1 MPSPAADAIDVRAG
15 LAGLVAATELTA
27 VGTKVL
33 VVDQELR
40 ANLGG
45 QAFWPFGGLFL
56 VGSPEQRRMGIKD
69 SAELAWQDWQAAPGS
84 TGPKTTGPASG
95 RGPTSSSPRARR
107 EPGCTRRGWG
117 GGLPPP
123 GRRAGRGRRGV
134 EKEFA
139 LSGSE
144 QNPDLTGRSI
154 LQVLGRVR
162 PGAAAPVVEMQPR
175 SPIRCG
181 EVCTNR
187 HIRVGR
193 AEYRSH
199 VPRVIPVRPVSRYT
213 GPNRLPSPAALSAAR
228 RRPRRTAT
236 LGRSRSPTR
245 PPRQF
250 VG

>member
-40 ANLGG
+40 ANLRG
-45 QAFWPFGGLFL
+45 QAFWPVRRALPRRLAGAAADGHQGLRRAGL
-56 VGSPEQRRMGIKD
+56 AGLAGSAGFDRPED
-69 SAELAWQDWQAAPGS
+69 HW
-84 TGPKTTGPASG
+84 ASG